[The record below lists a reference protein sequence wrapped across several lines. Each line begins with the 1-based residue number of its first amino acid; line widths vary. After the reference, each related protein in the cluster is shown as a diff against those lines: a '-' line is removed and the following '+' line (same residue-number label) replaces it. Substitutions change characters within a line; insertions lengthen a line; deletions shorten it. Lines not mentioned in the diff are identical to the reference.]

1 MSTQA
6 ACPRECLGKAL
17 LRLAAQVGS
26 VFRGTFALDE
36 PEFDWGAGYA
46 RPAIPPQDL
55 VIYEMGVRSF
65 TADASAGVPPE
76 DAGTFRGL
84 QAKARPRAWLGNISA
99 CQHALVAD
107 VPSVRCFCGQCMG
120 VLPRCQHTL
129 RPAGQGSR

>member
-1 MSTQA
+1 MRLDFHVCTRRTSTQA
-6 ACPRECLGKAL
+6 AYLRECLEKAPL
-17 LRLAAQVGS
+17 WWATQVGS

-84 QAKARPRAWLGNISA
+84 QAKARPWASCVVSLVYVFARTLGI
-99 CQHALVAD
+99 
-107 VPSVRCFCGQCMG
+107 R
-120 VLPRCQHTL
+120 
-129 RPAGQGSR
+129 

>member
-1 MSTQA
+1 M
-6 ACPRECLGKAL
+6 CLHESLQKASVTGQG
-17 LRLAAQVGS
+17 LRCTAQVGS

-46 RPAIPPQDL
+46 RPGIPPQDL

-84 QAKARPRAWLGNISA
+84 QAKVRPRAWLRYAVA
-99 CQHALVAD
+99 CERVLVHGRR
-107 VPSVRCFCGQCMG
+107 VRRRAVRGPRH
-120 VLPRCQHTL
+120 LPR
-129 RPAGQGSR
+129 PAS